1 MIVMYA
7 EAAEEE
13 TRKYALKQMNT
24 GKAEDYVLWTEVASI
39 IARWQAA
46 PSRDN

>member
-13 TRKYALKQMNT
+13 TRKYALKQKNT
-24 GKAEDYVLWTEVASI
+24 GKAEDCVLWTDVADI
-39 IARWQAA
+39 IARWRTA
-46 PSRDN
+46 PSRDF